1 MIYARCGWAS
11 STGWHELAQISAASD
26 QGATWRAFVLSL
38 ICLFG
43 PGECG
48 PIHLGVNIMDH
59 DIERQLRL
67 LEERINLA
75 SACDRLSLYP
85 EVQKMVD
92 GISACGRKVPMRLA
106 RINARLADEVFD
118 DRIDN
123 MPC

>member
-1 MIYARCGWAS
+1 M
-11 STGWHELAQISAASD
+11 AQIGTASD

-38 ICLFG
+38 MCLFG

-48 PIHLGVNIMDH
+48 LIHLGVNIMDH

-67 LEERINLA
+67 LEERIFQA
-75 SACDRLSLYP
+75 SACDRLRLYP

-106 RINARLADEVFD
+106 RINTRLAGEVFD